1 MIRVLIADDS
11 AFMRMVLSDMFKKQ
25 PDFEVVGTAVNG
37 KDAVEKCK
45 SLNPDLV
52 TMDVNM
58 PVMDGLQALEQIMSD
73 CPTPVIMFS
82 SLTRDGAN
90 ATIKALSLG
99 AVDFVSKVGGSISK
113 VDTVED
119 EILSKARTAVGA
131 KGIIRKA
138 AAAPPPAPVPP
149 TSAPPP
155 EPKSEPA
162 APTPPPEPKETPS
175 APPTMRRI
183 QLPLRGGGAT
193 APPPPPPK
201 RFTPRAVP
209 AARTVSS
216 GGSSRK
222 LVVLGCSTGGPKA
235 LQSVVPMLP
244 RNLPCG
250 VLIVQ
255 HMPPGFTKSL
265 AERLNE
271 ISQISVKE
279 AENHDIIEA
288 GHVYIAPGNY
298 HMTVSGGGRE
308 ILLNQDPP
316 IGTLRPA
323 ADVLFKSAAP
333 LGGNIVS
340 VILTGMG
347 SDGAVGMTEIKKT
360 GGYVIA
366 ESEETAVVY
375 GMPKAVVDRG
385 LADEIKPLQAIAG
398 AIVHAVS
405 H

>member
-1 MIRVLIADDS
+1 MFRVLIADDS

-25 PDFEVVGTAVNG
+25 PDFEVVGTATNG
-37 KDAVEKCK
+37 KVAVEMVKQ
-45 SLNPDLV
+45 LRPDLV

-58 PVMDGLQALEQIMSD
+58 PVMDGLQALEVIMKD
-73 CPTPVIMFS
+73 CPTPVLMFS
-82 SLTRDGAN
+82 SLTQDGTK
-90 ATIKALSLG
+90 ATIQALSLG
-99 AVDFVSKVGGSISK
+99 AVDFVSKAGGSISK

-119 EILSKARTAVGA
+119 EILTKARTAVNAG
-131 KGIIRKA
+131 GIFRRSSSPPPVSV
-138 AAAPPPAPVPP
+138 APPKPKEKEPEKEAGPASPP
-149 TSAPPP
+149 MMRRISLPTR
-155 EPKSEPA
+155 KGY
-162 APTPPPEPKETPS
+162 TPPPS
-175 APPTMRRI
+175 
-183 QLPLRGGGAT
+183 
-193 APPPPPPK
+193 PPPLAPRPK
-201 RFTPRAVP
+201 PTVRAVP
-209 AARTVSS
+209 S
-216 GGSSRK
+216 GGGTGQK

-235 LQSVVPMLP
+235 LQTVVAGLP

-279 AENHDIIEA
+279 AENHDMIKA
-288 GHVYIAPGNY
+288 GHVYIAPGNF
-298 HMTVSGGGRE
+298 HMTVSGSGRE

-333 LGGNIVS
+333 MGKDIVS

-347 SDGAVGMTEIKKT
+347 SDGAIGMTEIKKT

-366 ESEETAVVY
+366 ESEETAIVY
-375 GMPKAVVDRG
+375 GMPKAVVELG
-385 LADEIKPLQAIAG
+385 LADEVKPLQNIAG
-398 AIVHAVS
+398 AIVNAVS

>member
-25 PDFEVVGTAVNG
+25 KDFEVIGTAING
-37 KDAVEKCK
+37 KEAVEKTK
-45 SLNPDLV
+45 ALQPDLL

-58 PVMDGLQALEQIMSD
+58 PVMDGLEALAAIMKD
-73 CPTPVIMFS
+73 IPTPVIMFS
-82 SLTRDGAN
+82 SLTKEGAD
-90 ATIKALSLG
+90 ATIRALSLG
-99 AVDFVSKVGGSISK
+99 AVDFVSKAGGSISK
-113 VDTVED
+113 VDTVEA
-119 EILSKARTAVGA
+119 EILAKAR
-131 KGIIRKA
+131 A
-138 AAAPPPAPVPP
+138 AA
-149 TSAPPP
+149 SAARVL
-155 EPKSEPA
+155 KGTRAMA
-162 APTPPPEPKETPS
+162 APTPPVQPSTSPAVPPAPS

-183 QLPLRGGGAT
+183 SLPTRKGYT
-193 APPPPPPK
+193 PPAAG
-201 RFTPRAVP
+201 TPRPSVSAP
-209 AARTVSS
+209 SPKKAAS
-216 GGSSRK
+216 GKLGRK

-235 LQSVVPMLP
+235 LQTVVAGLP
-244 RNLPCG
+244 RSLPCG

-279 AENHDIIEA
+279 AENHDMIEA

-298 HMTVSGGGRE
+298 HMTVSSGGRE

-316 IGTLRPA
+316 LGTLRPA

-333 LGGNIVS
+333 FGRDIVS

-360 GGYVIA
+360 GGYIIA
-366 ESEETAVVY
+366 ESEKTAVVY
-375 GMPKAVVDRG
+375 GMPKAVVDLG
-385 LADEIKPLQAIAG
+385 IADEIKPLPDIAA
-398 AIVHAVS
+398 AIVNAVN

>member
-1 MIRVLIADDS
+1 MIRVVIADDS

-25 PDFEVVGTAVNG
+25 SDFEVVGVAKNG
-37 KDAVEKCK
+37 KEAVEKVK
-45 SLNPDLV
+45 ELTPDLV

-58 PVMDGLQALEQIMSD
+58 PVMDGLQALEAIMKD
-73 CPTPVIMFS
+73 CPTPVVMFS
-82 SLTRDGAN
+82 SLTQEGAK

-119 EILSKARTAVGA
+119 EILSKAR
-131 KGIIRKA
+131 A
-138 AAAPPPAPVPP
+138 AAYAKVGGKRRFMPPPSLAPQPASSPPTVASVPP
-149 TSAPPP
+149 V
-155 EPKSEPA
+155 KSE
-162 APTPPPEPKETPS
+162 
-175 APPTMRRI
+175 PTMRRI
-183 QLPLRGGGAT
+183 SLPTRKGYTPPPSPPPLTLRPQPTVHAAPAGGGT
-193 APPPPPPK
+193 
-201 RFTPRAVP
+201 
-209 AARTVSS
+209 
-216 GGSSRK
+216 GRK

-235 LQSVVPMLP
+235 LQTVVAGLP
-244 RNLPCG
+244 RSLPCG

-279 AENHDIIEA
+279 AENHDMIKA
-288 GHVYIAPGNY
+288 GQVYIAPGNY
-298 HMTVSGGGRE
+298 HMTVTGSGRE
-308 ILLNQDPP
+308 IVLNQDPP

-323 ADVLFKSAAP
+323 ADVLFRSAAP
-333 LGGNIVS
+333 LGRDIVS

-347 SDGAVGMTEIKKT
+347 SDGALGMTEIKKT

-366 ESEETAVVY
+366 ESEETAIVY
-375 GMPKAVVDRG
+375 GMPKAVVDLG
-385 LADEIKPLQAIAG
+385 LADEIKPLQDIAG
-398 AIVHAVS
+398 AIVSAVS

>member
-1 MIRVLIADDS
+1 MIRVVIADDS

-25 PDFEVVGTAVNG
+25 SDFEVVGVAKNG
-37 KDAVEKCK
+37 KEAVEKVK
-45 SLNPDLV
+45 ELNPDLV

-58 PVMDGLQALEQIMSD
+58 PVMDGLQALEAIMKD
-73 CPTPVIMFS
+73 CPTPVVMFS
-82 SLTRDGAN
+82 SLTQEGAK

-119 EILSKARTAVGA
+119 EILSKAR
-131 KGIIRKA
+131 A
-138 AAAPPPAPVPP
+138 AAYAKVGGKRRFMPPPSLAPQPASSPPTVASVPP
-149 TSAPPP
+149 V
-155 EPKSEPA
+155 KSE
-162 APTPPPEPKETPS
+162 
-175 APPTMRRI
+175 PTMRRI
-183 QLPLRGGGAT
+183 SLPTRKGYTPPPSPPPLTPRPKPTVHAAPAGGGT
-193 APPPPPPK
+193 
-201 RFTPRAVP
+201 
-209 AARTVSS
+209 
-216 GGSSRK
+216 GRK

-235 LQSVVPMLP
+235 LQTVVAGLP
-244 RNLPCG
+244 RSLPCG

-279 AENHDIIEA
+279 AENHDMIKA
-288 GHVYIAPGNY
+288 GQVYIAPGNY
-298 HMTVSGGGRE
+298 HMTVTGSGRE
-308 ILLNQDPP
+308 IVLNQDPP

-323 ADVLFKSAAP
+323 ADVLFRSAAP
-333 LGGNIVS
+333 LGRDIVS

-347 SDGAVGMTEIKKT
+347 SDGALGMTEIKKT

-366 ESEETAVVY
+366 ESEETAIVY
-375 GMPKAVVDRG
+375 GMPKAVVDLG
-385 LADEIKPLQAIAG
+385 LADEIKPLQDIAG
-398 AIVHAVS
+398 AIVSAVS

>member
-25 PDFEVVGTAVNG
+25 KDFEVLGVATNG
-37 KDAVEKCK
+37 KEAVEKVK
-45 SLNPDLV
+45 TMKPDLV

-58 PVMDGLQALEQIMSD
+58 PVMDGLQALEAIMKD

-82 SLTRDGAN
+82 SLTQEGAK

-119 EILSKARTAVGA
+119 EILSKARTAAHA
-131 KGIIRKA
+131 KGAMSRIMNA
-138 AAAPPPAPVPP
+138 SPQPVTPVPMP
-149 TSAPPP
+149 KAP
-155 EPKSEPA
+155 E
-162 APTPPPEPKETPS
+162 PS

-183 QLPLRGGGAT
+183 QLPLRGGGAA
-193 APPPPPPK
+193 AP
-201 RFTPRAVP
+201 TPAPRLTPHAVP
-209 AARTVSS
+209 SARTS
-216 GGSSRK
+216 GGSGRK

-235 LQSVVPMLP
+235 LQTVVAGLP
-244 RNLPCG
+244 KNLPCG

-298 HMTVSGGGRE
+298 HMTVANGGRE

-323 ADVLFKSAAP
+323 ADVLFNSAAP
-333 LGGNIVS
+333 LGSDLIS

-347 SDGAVGMTEIKKT
+347 SDGAKGMTEIKKK

-366 ESEETAVVY
+366 ESEETAIVY
-375 GMPKAVVDRG
+375 GMPKAVVDLG
-385 LADEIKPLQAIAG
+385 LADEIKPLQRIAG
-398 AIVHAVS
+398 AIVNAVS

>member
-1 MIRVLIADDS
+1 
-11 AFMRMVLSDMFKKQ
+11 MFKKQ
-25 PDFEVVGTAVNG
+25 SDFEVVGVAKNG
-37 KDAVEKCK
+37 KEAVEKVK
-45 SLNPDLV
+45 ELQPDLV

-58 PVMDGLQALEQIMSD
+58 PVMDGLQALEAIMKE
-73 CPTPVIMFS
+73 CPTPVVMFS
-82 SLTRDGAN
+82 SLTQDGAK

-119 EILSKARTAVGA
+119 EILSKARTAAYAKVG
-131 KGIIRKA
+131 GQRRFM
-138 AAAPPPAPVPP
+138 PPPAHEPKPASPP
-149 TSAPPP
+149 T
-155 EPKSEPA
+155 PA
-162 APTPPPEPKETPS
+162 APTPPPAPS
-175 APPTMRRI
+175 EPTMRRI
-183 QLPLRGGGAT
+183 SLPTRKAYT
-193 APPPPPPK
+193 PPPSPPPL
-201 RFTPRAVP
+201 TPRPKPVTHAVP
-209 AARTVSS
+209 ARSS
-216 GGSSRK
+216 STGRK

-235 LQSVVPMLP
+235 LQTVVAGLP
-244 RNLPCG
+244 RSLPCG

-279 AENHDIIEA
+279 AENHDMIKA
-288 GHVYIAPGNY
+288 GQVYIAPGNY

-333 LGGNIVS
+333 LGRDIVS

-347 SDGAVGMTEIKKT
+347 SDGAIGMTEIKKT

-366 ESEETAVVY
+366 ESEETAIVY
-375 GMPKAVVDRG
+375 GMPKAVVDLG

-398 AIVHAVS
+398 AIVSAVS

>member
-25 PDFEVVGTAVNG
+25 PDFEVVGVAVNG

-58 PVMDGLQALEQIMSD
+58 PVMDGLQALGQIMND

-82 SLTRDGAN
+82 SLTREGAK
-90 ATIKALSLG
+90 ATIEALSLG

-119 EILSKARTAVGA
+119 EILTKARTAVGA

-138 AAAPPPAPVPP
+138 AAVPPPTPLPP
-149 TSAPPP
+149 MP
-155 EPKSEPA
+155 EPKPEPA
-162 APTPPPEPKETPS
+162 APTPTPESGPKETAS
-175 APPTMRRI
+175 TPPTMRRI

-193 APPPPPPK
+193 APPPPK

-209 AARTVSS
+209 AARAVSS
-216 GGSSRK
+216 GGSARK

-235 LQSVVPMLP
+235 LQSVVPLLP

-265 AERLNE
+265 AERLDE

-298 HMTVSGGGRE
+298 HMTVANGGRE

>member
-25 PDFEVVGTAVNG
+25 KDFEVIGTAING
-37 KDAVEKCK
+37 KEAVEKTK
-45 SLNPDLV
+45 ALQPDLL

-58 PVMDGLQALEQIMSD
+58 PVMDGLEALAAIMKD
-73 CPTPVIMFS
+73 IPTPVIMFS
-82 SLTRDGAN
+82 SLTKEGAD
-90 ATIKALSLG
+90 ATIRALSLG
-99 AVDFVSKVGGSISK
+99 AVDFVSKAGGSISK
-113 VDTVED
+113 VDTVEA
-119 EILSKARTAVGA
+119 EILAKAR
-131 KGIIRKA
+131 A
-138 AAAPPPAPVPP
+138 AASAARVLKGTRAMAASTPPVQPSTSPAVPPA
-149 TSAPPP
+149 
-155 EPKSEPA
+155 
-162 APTPPPEPKETPS
+162 PS

-183 QLPLRGGGAT
+183 SLPTRKGYT
-193 APPPPPPK
+193 PPAAG
-201 RFTPRAVP
+201 TPRSSVSAP
-209 AARTVSS
+209 SPKKAAS
-216 GGSSRK
+216 GKLGRK

-235 LQSVVPMLP
+235 LQTVVAGLP
-244 RNLPCG
+244 RSLPCG

-279 AENHDIIEA
+279 AENHDMIEA

-298 HMTVSGGGRE
+298 HMTVSSGGRE

-316 IGTLRPA
+316 LGTLRPA

-333 LGGNIVS
+333 FGRDIVS

-360 GGYVIA
+360 GGYIIA
-366 ESEETAVVY
+366 ESEKTAVVY
-375 GMPKAVVDRG
+375 GMPKAVVDLG
-385 LADEIKPLQAIAG
+385 IADEIKPLPDIAA
-398 AIVHAVS
+398 AIVNAVN

>member
-1 MIRVLIADDS
+1 MIRVVIADDS

-25 PDFEVVGTAVNG
+25 SDFEVVGLAVNG
-37 KDAVEKCK
+37 KEAVEKVK
-45 SLNPDLV
+45 ALEPDLV

-58 PVMDGLQALEQIMSD
+58 PVMDGLQALEAIMKE
-73 CPTPVIMFS
+73 CPTPVLMFS
-82 SLTRDGAN
+82 SLTQEGAK

-99 AVDFVSKVGGSISK
+99 AVDFISKVGGSISK

-119 EILSKARTAVGA
+119 EILAKAR
-131 KGIIRKA
+131 IA
-138 AAAPPPAPVPP
+138 AHARGVMRRGVASSPPPSPKPAPSPEPAPPP
-149 TSAPPP
+149 
-155 EPKSEPA
+155 
-162 APTPPPEPKETPS
+162 TPS
-175 APPTMRRI
+175 APTMRRI
-183 QLPLRGGGAT
+183 SLPTRKGYT
-193 APPPPPPK
+193 PPPSPPPLV
-201 RFTPRAVP
+201 PRPKPSAP
-209 AARTVSS
+209 ISAASAT
-216 GGSSRK
+216 GGTGRK

-235 LQSVVPMLP
+235 LQTVVAGLP

-279 AENHDIIEA
+279 AENHDMIKA
-288 GHVYIAPGNY
+288 GQVYIAPGNY
-298 HMTVSGGGRE
+298 HMTVSNSGRE

-333 LGGNIVS
+333 LGRDIVS

-347 SDGAVGMTEIKKT
+347 SDGALGMTEIKKT

-366 ESEETAVVY
+366 ESEETAIVY
-375 GMPKAVVDRG
+375 GMPKAVVDLG
-385 LADEIKPLQAIAG
+385 LADEIKPLQNIAG
-398 AIVHAVS
+398 AIVSAVS

>member
-25 PDFEVVGTAVNG
+25 PDFEVVSVAVNG
-37 KDAVEKCK
+37 KDAVDKVK
-45 SLNPDLV
+45 SLKPDLV

-58 PVMDGLQALEQIMSD
+58 PVMDGLQALEQIMKD

-82 SLTRDGAN
+82 SLTQDGAK
-90 ATIKALSLG
+90 ATIQALSLG

-119 EILSKARTAVGA
+119 EILSKARAAVGA
-131 KGIIRKA
+131 KRIIARA
-138 AAAPPPAPVPP
+138 AMSPPPPP
-149 TSAPPP
+149 PPP
-155 EPKSEPA
+155 EPVAEPE
-162 APTPPPEPKETPS
+162 PEPKPKEPS

-183 QLPLRGGGAT
+183 QLPVRGGTT
-193 APPPPPPK
+193 AAPPPK
-201 RFTPRAVP
+201 RFTPKPVP
-209 AARTVSS
+209 SERPASS
-216 GGSSRK
+216 GGTGRK

-235 LQSVVPMLP
+235 LQSVVPFLP

-279 AENHDIIEA
+279 AENHDMIEA

-298 HMTVSGGGRE
+298 HMTVASGGRE

-333 LGGNIVS
+333 LGGKIVS

-385 LADEIKPLQAIAG
+385 LADEIKPLQSIAG

>member
-1 MIRVLIADDS
+1 MIRVVIADDS

-25 PDFEVVGTAVNG
+25 SDFEVVGVAKNG
-37 KDAVEKCK
+37 KEAVEKVK
-45 SLNPDLV
+45 ELNPDLV

-58 PVMDGLQALEQIMSD
+58 PVMDGLQALEAIMKD
-73 CPTPVIMFS
+73 CPTPVVMFS
-82 SLTRDGAN
+82 SLTQEGAK

-119 EILSKARTAVGA
+119 EILSKAR
-131 KGIIRKA
+131 A
-138 AAAPPPAPVPP
+138 AAYAKVGGKRRFMPPPSLAPQPASSPPTVASVPP
-149 TSAPPP
+149 V
-155 EPKSEPA
+155 KSE
-162 APTPPPEPKETPS
+162 
-175 APPTMRRI
+175 PTMRRI
-183 QLPLRGGGAT
+183 SLPTRKGYTPPPSLPPLTPRPKPTVHAAPAGGGT
-193 APPPPPPK
+193 
-201 RFTPRAVP
+201 
-209 AARTVSS
+209 
-216 GGSSRK
+216 GRK

-235 LQSVVPMLP
+235 LQTVVAGLP
-244 RNLPCG
+244 RSLPCG

-279 AENHDIIEA
+279 AENHDMIKA
-288 GHVYIAPGNY
+288 GQVYIAPGNY
-298 HMTVSGGGRE
+298 HMTVTGSGRE
-308 ILLNQDPP
+308 IVLNQDPP

-323 ADVLFKSAAP
+323 ADVLFRSAAP
-333 LGGNIVS
+333 LGRDIVS

-347 SDGAVGMTEIKKT
+347 SDGALGMTEIKKT

-366 ESEETAVVY
+366 ESEETAIVY
-375 GMPKAVVDRG
+375 GMPKAVVDLG
-385 LADEIKPLQAIAG
+385 LADEIKPLQDIAG
-398 AIVHAVS
+398 AIVSAVS

>member
-1 MIRVLIADDS
+1 MIRVVIADDS

-25 PDFEVVGTAVNG
+25 SDFEVVGVAKNG
-37 KDAVEKCK
+37 KEAVEKVK
-45 SLNPDLV
+45 ELSPDLV

-58 PVMDGLQALEQIMSD
+58 PVMDGLQALEVIMKD
-73 CPTPVIMFS
+73 CPTPVVMFS
-82 SLTRDGAN
+82 SLTQEGAK

-119 EILSKARTAVGA
+119 EILSKAR
-131 KGIIRKA
+131 A
-138 AAAPPPAPVPP
+138 AAYAKVGGKRRFMPPPSLAPQPASSPPTVASVPP
-149 TSAPPP
+149 V
-155 EPKSEPA
+155 KSE
-162 APTPPPEPKETPS
+162 
-175 APPTMRRI
+175 PTMRRI
-183 QLPLRGGGAT
+183 SLPTRKGYTPPPSPPPLTLRPQPAVHAAPAGGGT
-193 APPPPPPK
+193 
-201 RFTPRAVP
+201 
-209 AARTVSS
+209 
-216 GGSSRK
+216 GRK

-235 LQSVVPMLP
+235 LQTVVAGLP
-244 RNLPCG
+244 RSLPCG

-279 AENHDIIEA
+279 AENHDMIKA
-288 GHVYIAPGNY
+288 GQVYIAPGNY
-298 HMTVSGGGRE
+298 HMTVTGSGRE
-308 ILLNQDPP
+308 IVLNQDPP

-323 ADVLFKSAAP
+323 ADVLFRSAAP
-333 LGGNIVS
+333 LGRDIVS

-347 SDGAVGMTEIKKT
+347 SDGALGMTEIKKT

-366 ESEETAVVY
+366 ESEETAIVY
-375 GMPKAVVDRG
+375 GMPKAVVDLG
-385 LADEIKPLQAIAG
+385 LADEIKPLQDIAG
-398 AIVHAVS
+398 AIVSAVS

>member
-1 MIRVLIADDS
+1 MIRVVIADDS

-25 PDFEVVGTAVNG
+25 SDFEVVGIAKNG
-37 KDAVEKCK
+37 KEAVEKVK
-45 SLNPDLV
+45 ELHPDLV

-58 PVMDGLQALEQIMSD
+58 PVMDGLEALEAIMKD
-73 CPTPVIMFS
+73 CPTPVVMFS
-82 SLTRDGAN
+82 SLTQDGAK

-119 EILSKARTAVGA
+119 EILTKARTAAYARGA
-131 KGIIRKA
+131 LRRGIA
-138 AAAPPPAPVPP
+138 ASPPPQAPKPALPP
-149 TSAPPP
+149 
-155 EPKSEPA
+155 K
-162 APTPPPEPKETPS
+162 PTPAPE
-175 APPTMRRI
+175 PTMRRI
-183 QLPLRGGGAT
+183 SLPTRKTFTPPPSPPPLTPRPKPVVHAVPSGGGGT
-193 APPPPPPK
+193 
-201 RFTPRAVP
+201 
-209 AARTVSS
+209 
-216 GGSSRK
+216 GRK

-235 LQSVVPMLP
+235 LQTVVAGLP
-244 RNLPCG
+244 RSLPCG

-279 AENHDIIEA
+279 AENHDMIKA
-288 GHVYIAPGNY
+288 GQVYIAPGNY
-298 HMTVSGGGRE
+298 HMTISGGGRE
-308 ILLNQDPP
+308 IVLNQDPP

-333 LGGNIVS
+333 LGKDIVS

-347 SDGAVGMTEIKKT
+347 SDGALGMTEIKKT

-366 ESEETAVVY
+366 ESEETAIVY
-375 GMPKAVVDRG
+375 GMPKAVVDLG
-385 LADEIKPLQAIAG
+385 LADEIKPLQDIAG
-398 AIVHAVS
+398 AIVSAVS

>member
-1 MIRVLIADDS
+1 MFRVLIADDS

-25 PDFEVVGTAVNG
+25 PDFEVVATATNG
-37 KDAVEKCK
+37 KDAVEKVK
-45 SLNPDLV
+45 TLKPDLV

-58 PVMDGLQALEQIMSD
+58 PVLDGLQALEIIMND
-73 CPTPVIMFS
+73 CPTPVLMFS
-82 SLTRDGAN
+82 SLTQDGTK

-99 AVDFVSKVGGSISK
+99 AVDFVSKAGGSISK

-119 EILSKARTAVGA
+119 EILTKARTAVHAG
-131 KGIIRKA
+131 GIFRRSSS
-138 AAAPPPAPVPP
+138 PPPAPETPPVPP
-149 TSAPPP
+149 KPKEPEKAPEKEPEKASEKEASAGSPPVMRRITLPTRKGYTPPSAPPP
-155 EPKSEPA
+155 LVARPKPV
-162 APTPPPEPKETPS
+162 
-175 APPTMRRI
+175 I
-183 QLPLRGGGAT
+183 
-193 APPPPPPK
+193 
-201 RFTPRAVP
+201 RAVSP
-209 AARTVSS
+209 K
-216 GGSSRK
+216 GGTGRK

-235 LQSVVPMLP
+235 LQTVVAGLP
-244 RNLPCG
+244 KNLPCG

-271 ISQISVKE
+271 ISKISVKE
-279 AENHDIIEA
+279 AENHDMIEA
-288 GHVYIAPGNY
+288 GHVYIAPGNF
-298 HMTVSGGGRE
+298 HMTVSGSGRE

-333 LGGNIVS
+333 LGRDIVS

-347 SDGAVGMTEIKKT
+347 SDGANGMTEIKKT

-366 ESEETAVVY
+366 ESEETAIVY
-375 GMPKAVVDRG
+375 GMPKVVVDLG
-385 LADEIKPLQAIAG
+385 LADEVKPLQNIAG
-398 AIVHAVS
+398 AIVNAVS

>member
-1 MIRVLIADDS
+1 MIRVVIADDS

-25 PDFEVVGTAVNG
+25 SDFEVVGVAKNG
-37 KDAVEKCK
+37 KEAVEKVK
-45 SLNPDLV
+45 ELNPDLV

-58 PVMDGLQALEQIMSD
+58 PVMDGLQALEAIMKD
-73 CPTPVIMFS
+73 CPTPVVMFS
-82 SLTRDGAN
+82 SLTQEGAK

-119 EILSKARTAVGA
+119 EILSKAR
-131 KGIIRKA
+131 A
-138 AAAPPPAPVPP
+138 AAYAKVGGKRRLTSPPPLEPKPESSPPP
-149 TSAPPP
+149 TAPAPSP
-155 EPKSEPA
+155 VKSE
-162 APTPPPEPKETPS
+162 
-175 APPTMRRI
+175 PTMRRI
-183 QLPLRGGGAT
+183 SLPTRKAYTPPSSPPPLTPRPKPTVHAIPARGGTG
-193 APPPPPPK
+193 
-201 RFTPRAVP
+201 
-209 AARTVSS
+209 
-216 GGSSRK
+216 RK

-235 LQSVVPMLP
+235 LQTVVAGLP
-244 RNLPCG
+244 RSLPCG

-279 AENHDIIEA
+279 AENHDMIKA
-288 GHVYIAPGNY
+288 GQVYIAPGNY
-298 HMTVSGGGRE
+298 HMTVTGSGRE
-308 ILLNQDPP
+308 IVLNQDPP

-323 ADVLFKSAAP
+323 ADVLFRSAAP
-333 LGGNIVS
+333 LGRDIVS

-347 SDGAVGMTEIKKT
+347 SDGALGMTEIKKT

-366 ESEETAVVY
+366 ESEETAIVY
-375 GMPKAVVDRG
+375 GMPKAVVDLG
-385 LADEIKPLQAIAG
+385 LADEIKPLQDIAG
-398 AIVHAVS
+398 AIVSAVS

>member
-25 PDFEVVGTAVNG
+25 PDFEVVGVAVNG

-58 PVMDGLQALEQIMSD
+58 PVMDGLQALGQIMND

-82 SLTRDGAN
+82 SLTREGAK
-90 ATIKALSLG
+90 ATIEALSLG

-119 EILSKARTAVGA
+119 EILTKARTAVGA

-138 AAAPPPAPVPP
+138 AAVPPPAPLPP
-149 TSAPPP
+149 MP
-155 EPKSEPA
+155 EPKPEPA
-162 APTPPPEPKETPS
+162 APTPTPESGPKETAS
-175 APPTMRRI
+175 TPPTMRRI

-193 APPPPPPK
+193 APPPPK

-216 GGSSRK
+216 GGSARK

-235 LQSVVPMLP
+235 LQSVVPLLP

-265 AERLNE
+265 AERLDE

-298 HMTVSGGGRE
+298 HMTVANGGRE

>member
-1 MIRVLIADDS
+1 MVRVVVADDS

-25 PDFEVVGTAVNG
+25 ADFEVVGVAVNG
-37 KDAVEKCK
+37 KEAVEKVK
-45 SLNPDLV
+45 TLKPDLV

-58 PVMDGLQALEQIMSD
+58 PVMDGLQALEAIMKD

-82 SLTRDGAN
+82 SLTQDGAK

-119 EILSKARTAVGA
+119 EILAKARVAVGA
-131 KGIIRKA
+131 KEIVRRSVV
-138 AAAPPPAPVPP
+138 APPPPLPP
-149 TSAPPP
+149 
-155 EPKSEPA
+155 K
-162 APTPPPEPKETPS
+162 PKETGPSS
-175 APPTMRRI
+175 APVMRRI
-183 QLPLRGGGAT
+183 QLPLRGGGAP
-193 APPPPPPK
+193 ASSPPK
-201 RFTPRAVP
+201 LTPHAVP
-209 AARTVSS
+209 SAHVSPA
-216 GGSSRK
+216 GGSGRK

-235 LQSVVPMLP
+235 LQTVVAGLP

-279 AENHDIIEA
+279 AENHDMIKP
-288 GHVYIAPGNY
+288 GQVYIAPGNY
-298 HMTVSGGGRE
+298 HMTVANGGKE
-308 ILLNQDPP
+308 IVLNQDPP

-323 ADVLFKSAAP
+323 ADVLFRSAAP
-333 LGGNIVS
+333 LGRDIVS

-347 SDGAVGMTEIKKT
+347 SDGALGMKEIKKT

-366 ESEETAVVY
+366 ESEETAIVY
-375 GMPKAVVDRG
+375 GMPKAVVDLG
-385 LADEIKPLQAIAG
+385 LADEIKPLQNIAG
-398 AIVHAVS
+398 AIVSAVS

>member
-1 MIRVLIADDS
+1 MIRVVIADDS

-25 PDFEVVGTAVNG
+25 SDFEVVGLAVNG
-37 KDAVEKCK
+37 KEAVEKVK
-45 SLNPDLV
+45 ALSPDLV

-58 PVMDGLQALEQIMSD
+58 PVMDGLQALEAIMKE
-73 CPTPVIMFS
+73 CPTPVLMFS
-82 SLTRDGAN
+82 SLTQEGAK

-99 AVDFVSKVGGSISK
+99 AVDFISKVGGSISK

-119 EILSKARTAVGA
+119 EILAKAR
-131 KGIIRKA
+131 IA
-138 AAAPPPAPVPP
+138 AHARGVMRRVVAPSPPPSPKPAPSPEPAPPP
-149 TSAPPP
+149 
-155 EPKSEPA
+155 
-162 APTPPPEPKETPS
+162 TPS
-175 APPTMRRI
+175 APTMRRI
-183 QLPLRGGGAT
+183 SLPTRKGYT
-193 APPPPPPK
+193 PPPSPPPL
-201 RFTPRAVP
+201 TPRPKPSAPIP
-209 AARTVSS
+209 AASPK
-216 GGSSRK
+216 GGTGRK

-235 LQSVVPMLP
+235 LQTVVAGLP

-279 AENHDIIEA
+279 AENHDMIKA
-288 GHVYIAPGNY
+288 GQVYIAPGNY
-298 HMTVSGGGRE
+298 HMTVSNSGRE

-333 LGGNIVS
+333 LGRDIVS

-347 SDGAVGMTEIKKT
+347 SDGALGMTEIKKT

-366 ESEETAVVY
+366 ESEETAIVY
-375 GMPKAVVDRG
+375 GMPKAVVDLG
-385 LADEIKPLQAIAG
+385 LADEIKPLQNIAG
-398 AIVHAVS
+398 AIVSAVS

>member
-1 MIRVLIADDS
+1 
-11 AFMRMVLSDMFKKQ
+11 MFKKQ
-25 PDFEVVGTAVNG
+25 SDFEVVGIAKNG
-37 KDAVEKCK
+37 KEAVEKVK
-45 SLNPDLV
+45 ELHPDLV

-58 PVMDGLQALEQIMSD
+58 PVMDGLQALEAIMED

-82 SLTRDGAN
+82 SLTQDGAK

-119 EILSKARTAVGA
+119 EILTKARTAAYA
-131 KGIIRKA
+131 KGVLRRGVAPSPPPHEPKP
-138 AAAPPPAPVPP
+138 AAPPP
-149 TSAPPP
+149 SAPA
-155 EPKSEPA
+155 SGA
-162 APTPPPEPKETPS
+162 AMRRISLPTRKTYTPPPS
-175 APPTMRRI
+175 
-183 QLPLRGGGAT
+183 
-193 APPPPPPK
+193 PPPL
-201 RFTPRAVP
+201 TPRPKPIVHAVP
-209 AARTVSS
+209 A
-216 GGSSRK
+216 GGGGTGRK

-235 LQSVVPMLP
+235 LQTVVAGLP
-244 RNLPCG
+244 RSLPCG

-279 AENHDIIEA
+279 AENHDMIKA
-288 GHVYIAPGNY
+288 GQVYIAPGNY
-298 HMTVSGGGRE
+298 HMTISGGGRE
-308 ILLNQDPP
+308 IVLNQDPP

-323 ADVLFKSAAP
+323 ADVLFRSAAP
-333 LGGNIVS
+333 LGRDIVS

-347 SDGAVGMTEIKKT
+347 SDGALGMTEIKKT

-375 GMPKAVVDRG
+375 GMPKAVVDLG
-385 LADEIKPLQAIAG
+385 LADEIKPLQDIAG
-398 AIVHAVS
+398 AIVSAVS

>member
-1 MIRVLIADDS
+1 MIRVVIADDS

-25 PDFEVVGTAVNG
+25 SDFEVVGIAKNG
-37 KDAVEKCK
+37 KEAVEKVK
-45 SLNPDLV
+45 ELHPDLV

-58 PVMDGLQALEQIMSD
+58 PVMDGLQALEAIMED

-82 SLTRDGAN
+82 SLTQDGAK

-119 EILSKARTAVGA
+119 EILTKARTAAYA
-131 KGIIRKA
+131 KGVLRRGVAPSPPPHEPKP
-138 AAAPPPAPVPP
+138 AAPPP
-149 TSAPPP
+149 SAPA
-155 EPKSEPA
+155 SGPA
-162 APTPPPEPKETPS
+162 MRRISLPTRKTYTPPPS
-175 APPTMRRI
+175 
-183 QLPLRGGGAT
+183 
-193 APPPPPPK
+193 PPPL
-201 RFTPRAVP
+201 TPRPKPIVHAVP
-209 AARTVSS
+209 A
-216 GGSSRK
+216 GGGGTGRK

-235 LQSVVPMLP
+235 LQTVVAGLP
-244 RNLPCG
+244 RSLPCG

-279 AENHDIIEA
+279 AENHDMIKA
-288 GHVYIAPGNY
+288 GQVYIAPGNY

-308 ILLNQDPP
+308 IVLNQDPP

-323 ADVLFKSAAP
+323 ADVLFRSAAP
-333 LGGNIVS
+333 LGRDIVS

-347 SDGAVGMTEIKKT
+347 SDGALGMTEIKKT

-375 GMPKAVVDRG
+375 GMPKAVVDLG
-385 LADEIKPLQAIAG
+385 LADEIKPLQDIAG
-398 AIVHAVS
+398 AIVSAVS